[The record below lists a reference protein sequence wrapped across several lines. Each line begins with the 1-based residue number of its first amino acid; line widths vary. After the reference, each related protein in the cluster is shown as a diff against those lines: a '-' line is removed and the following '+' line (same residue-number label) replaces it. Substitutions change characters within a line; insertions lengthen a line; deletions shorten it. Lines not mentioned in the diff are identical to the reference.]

1 MLYLRRAGPAR
12 LTDASLMFRWGML
25 HSGYRESKY
34 WWELV
39 VMLRKYF
46 IIGLVT
52 FQNRDEFQLH
62 VALGIILL
70 ALHFHDSQHPFGH
83 RHISRVNGVL
93 HRYEMASLL
102 IILFMLFY
110 YSRHKIAKRLPN
122 PVWQMNVK

>member
-1 MLYLRRAGPAR
+1 MVIRMEKYILELKPLHYKCTLYPVLYLRRAGPAR
-12 LTDASLMFRWGML
+12 LTDASLMLRWGML

-62 VALGIILL
+62 VCALFVATATL
-70 ALHFHDSQHPFGH
+70 AFVESVKSVPRLKHAYQHLH
-83 RHISRVNGVL
+83 VL
-93 HRYEMASLL
+93 SS
-102 IILFMLFY
+102 F
-110 YSRHKIAKRLPN
+110 
-122 PVWQMNVK
+122 